1 MEFVIF
7 PTALGWVGLLASP
20 KGIRRLVLP
29 QQDKEGV
36 LRELGQVT
44 EAPSNPAAFK
54 DLTQRIK
61 RYFAGYRI
69 EFPDTVDLD
78 GNSPFQRLVLDR
90 IRRIP
95 YGQTRSYGSLAQEVG
110 IPQGARAV
118 GQALARN
125 PVPLIIPCHRVV
137 GRNGMGGFTGGVE
150 LKRFLLRL
158 EAGGPPAS

>member
-1 MEFVIF
+1 MEFVVF

-36 LRELGQVT
+36 LRELGQVAET
-44 EAPSNPAAFK
+44 PANPSAFG
-54 DLTQRIK
+54 DLSRRIT
-61 RYFAGYRI
+61 RYFAGYRV
-69 EFPDTVDLD
+69 EFADTVDLE
-78 GNSPFQRLVLDR
+78 GSSPFQGRVLDW

-95 YGQTRSYGSLAQEVG
+95 YGHTQSYGSVAQAVG
-110 IPQGARAV
+110 LPQGARAV

-125 PVPLIIPCHRVV
+125 PVPLIIPCHRIVR
-137 GRNGMGGFTGGVE
+137 RNGTGGFAGGVE

>member
-1 MEFVIF
+1 MEFVVF

-20 KGIRRLVLP
+20 KGMRRLVLP

-36 LRELGQVT
+36 LRELGQVAET
-44 EAPSNPAAFK
+44 PANPSAFK

-61 RYFAGYRI
+61 RYFAGYLVK
-69 EFPDTVDLD
+69 FPDTVDLD
-78 GNSPFQRLVLDR
+78 GISPFQRLVLDR
-90 IRRIP
+90 IRCIP

-110 IPQGARAV
+110 VPHGARAV

-137 GRNGMGGFTGGVE
+137 GRNGMGGFTGGLE